1 LFKTK
6 LGLLYLLFFLAIGF
20 YIGSNLESFLYDR
33 KIEQNV
39 EKFNEVL
46 NYTTKYYLEE
56 VDTTKLVEDAIRG
69 MLKDLD
75 PHSVYISV
83 EEQKEAEEIFK
94 GNFEGIGVEFQ
105 IVNDTITVVS
115 PISGG
120 PSEAVGILPGDR
132 IVKIE
137 GKDAIGLT
145 NNQVIKK
152 LRGEK
157 GTKVNITVVRPG
169 LDEPVE
175 FTIVRDEIPIHAVDV
190 GMLFNNDIGYV
201 VLTRF
206 SETARKELI
215 EELSELRKSGMEKII
230 LDLRN
235 NPGGLLQQAFEVS
248 DVFISGT
255 KLIVYTKGRLPDF
268 DEEFN
273 AQQQYIYEKFP
284 LIILV
289 NKGSASAS
297 EIVSGA
303 IQDWDRGLIVG
314 ETTFGKGLVQRP
326 FILEDNSAVR
336 ITVAKYF
343 TPSGRAIQRDY
354 ENKDKKKYYEEV
366 LKRSEKEGENLEHSA
381 ESDSTR
387 PVFFTKGGRKVFGGG
402 GITPDFI
409 VKNKEL
415 TESSLELLKAGTYY
429 QFVRNYLDKN
439 RSKLKREYP
448 DLFSFTQ
455 NFNFTDND
463 FSKFI
468 SLAKSNAKEK
478 ISEEE
483 LKKDKKYILTRLKA
497 HIAREFWKNEGWYYN
512 LLKVDEQF
520 KKAIRLF
527 DEEKE
532 FFEGKF

>member
-1 LFKTK
+1 MSKSRLKFIYFLFS
-6 LGLLYLLFFLAIGF
+6 LVIGF
-20 YIGSNLESFLYDR
+20 YIGSNLHLLIGDKE
-33 KIEQNV
+33 IEENV
-39 EKFNEVL
+39 DKFGEVL
-46 NYTTKYYLEE
+46 DYTTKYYLEE

-75 PHSVYISV
+75 PHSVYISA

-105 IVNDTITVVS
+105 IINDTITVVS

-137 GKDAIGLT
+137 NEDAIGYT
-145 NNQVIKK
+145 NNEVIKK
-152 LRGEK
+152 LRGKK
-157 GTKVNITVVRPG
+157 GTQVNITVIRPG
-169 LDEPVE
+169 YKEPLE

-190 GMLFNNDIGYV
+190 GMLFNNEIGYV

-215 EELSELRKSGMEKII
+215 KELSELRNSGMTKII

-235 NPGGLLQQAFEVS
+235 NPGGLLQQAFEVA

-273 AQQQYIYEKFP
+273 AQQQYLYEKFP

-326 FILEDNSAVR
+326 FILKDNSAVR

-354 ENKDKKKYYEEV
+354 EHKDKKKYYEEV
-366 LKRSEKEGENLEHSA
+366 IKRKEKEGENLEHSA
-381 ESDSTR
+381 ESDSSR

-409 VKNKEL
+409 VTNKDL
-415 TESSLELLKAGTYY
+415 NESTLELLQAGTYY
-429 QFVRNYLDKN
+429 QFVRDYLDVNRENIKKN
-439 RSKLKREYP
+439 FP
-448 DLFSFTQ
+448 DLVSFTEK
-455 NFNFTDND
+455 FNFTESD
-463 FSKFI
+463 FNKFI
-468 SLAKSNAKEK
+468 KLAKKSKSDIK
-478 ISEEE
+478 IEE
-483 LKKDKKYILTRLKA
+483 LEKDKNYIFTRLKA

-520 KKAIRLF
+520 KKAIKLF
-527 DEEKE
+527 DEEKN

>member
-1 LFKTK
+1 MIKSRLTVIYF
-6 LGLLYLLFFLAIGF
+6 LFFLIFG
-20 YIGSNLESFLYDR
+20 LYVGININGLFEDK
-33 KIEQNV
+33 KIEEDV
-39 EKFNEVL
+39 DKFGQVL

-75 PHSVYISV
+75 PHSVYISA

-105 IVNDTITVVS
+105 IINDTITVVS

-137 GKDAIGLT
+137 GEDATGYT

-152 LRGEK
+152 LRGKK

-169 LDEPVE
+169 IDEPLN
-175 FTIVRDEIPIHAVDV
+175 FTITRAEIPIHAVDV
-190 GMLFNNDIGYV
+190 GMLFNNEIGYV

-206 SETARKELI
+206 SETARKELVK
-215 EELSELRKSGMEKII
+215 ELSQLRKSGMKKII

-235 NPGGLLQQAFEVS
+235 NPGGLLQQAFEVA

-284 LIILV
+284 LIVLV

-326 FILEDNSAVR
+326 FLLKDNSAVR

-343 TPSGRAIQRDY
+343 TPSGRAIQRQY

-366 LKRSEKEGENLEHSA
+366 MKRKEIEGENLKHTA
-381 ESDSTR
+381 EGDSSR

-409 VKNKEL
+409 VNNKEL
-415 TESSLELLKAGTYY
+415 HEATLELLQAGTYY
-429 QFVRNYLDKN
+429 QFVRDYLDANREKIKN
-439 RSKLKREYP
+439 KYP
-448 DLFSFTQ
+448 DLISFSE
-455 NFNFTDND
+455 NFNFTNSE
-463 FSKFI
+463 FNGFI
-468 SLAKSNAKEK
+468 KLAKKSKPDINTAGLMED
-478 ISEEE
+478 
-483 LKKDKKYILTRLKA
+483 KDYILTRLKA

-512 LLKVDEQF
+512 LLKVDNQF
-520 KKAIRLF
+520 KKAIKLF
-527 DEEKE
+527 DEEKN
-532 FFEGKF
+532 FFEENL